1 MNSNG
6 ERLFTDCD
14 GDQYS
19 NVCRRMVLPLCS
31 PGGGGETPI
40 WNRRGYSSE
49 ILNLTPKGDHQGVA
63 QAFCDPSRRPIWAW
77 VKQI

>member
-31 PGGGGETPI
+31 PGGGGGGRLPYGTDGDT
-40 WNRRGYSSE
+40 RR
-49 ILNLTPKGDHQGVA
+49 K
-63 QAFCDPSRRPIWAW
+63 F
-77 VKQI
+77 